1 MLVSLDLNAEDKK
14 RVEQIWAKVFESSN
28 RVILQHGKFGFQGV
42 AQLPHPDVHMM
53 VVQLKYFGA
62 IIDILIGEMPHDEQ
76 RLLLNAKRQITNM
89 ELLALALQTNSQED
103 YQSAID
109 ALERQAV
116 F

>member
-1 MLVSLDLNAEDKK
+1 MELQLTDEDKK

-28 RVILQHGKFGFQGV
+28 RVILQHEKFGFQGV
-42 AQLPHPDVHMM
+42 VKLPHPDVHVM

-62 IIDILIGEMPHDEQ
+62 IIDILITELPHDEQ
-76 RLLLNAKRQITNM
+76 RMLLNAKRQITNM
-89 ELLALALQTNSQED
+89 ELLALALTTNNEAD
-103 YQSAID
+103 YRCAVE